1 MKLTPKQIDA
11 LTELFNIGIGRGAS
25 VLNTMLNSNIRL
37 QVPFVKVLSSI
48 ELKSE
53 MEKFGGNRIA
63 AVDLRFKGKFSGS
76 AQLVFPAD
84 TAGALV
90 TTLVGEDP
98 TDLDIDS
105 IRAGTLCEIGNVVL
119 NGVMGTIANLLELQF
134 SFSVPGYI
142 EETAENLFGTDIIN
156 PSNVIVFAR
165 TRFVVEE
172 LDIEGDIILFLEV
185 NALHELLEAIEH
197 YSADTEK
204 FKS

>member
-1 MKLTPKQIDA
+1 
-11 LTELFNIGIGRGAS
+11 
-25 VLNTMLNSNIRL
+25 
-37 QVPFVKVLSSI
+37 VKVLSFI

-172 LDIEGDIILFLEV
+172 LDIEGDIVLFLEV

>member
-1 MKLTPKQIDA
+1 MKLTAEQIDA
-11 LTELFNIGIGRGAS
+11 ITELFNIGIGRGAS

-37 QVPFVKVLSSI
+37 QVPFVKVLSPM

-63 AVDLRFKGKFSGS
+63 AVDLRFEGKFSGT
-76 AQLVFPAD
+76 AQLIFPAN

-105 IRAGTLCEIGNVVL
+105 IRAGTLCEVGNVVL

-134 SFSVPGYI
+134 GFSVPGYI

-156 PSNVIVFAR
+156 SSNVIVFAR

-172 LDIEGDIILFLEV
+172 LDIEGDIVLFLEV
-185 NALHELLEAIEH
+185 KALHELLEAIEH
-197 YSADTEK
+197 YGADTK
-204 FKS
+204 NFKS

>member
-25 VLNTMLNSNIRL
+25 ILNTMLNSNIRL
-37 QVPFVKVLSSI
+37 QVPFVKVLSPM

-63 AVDLRFKGKFSGS
+63 AVDLRFEGKFSGT
-76 AQLVFPAD
+76 AQLIFPAD

-90 TTLVGEDP
+90 TTLVGEEP

-105 IRAGTLCEIGNVVL
+105 IRAGTLCEVGNVVL

-134 SFSVPGYI
+134 SFSLPGYV
-142 EETAENLFGTDIIN
+142 EETADNLFSTDIIN
-156 PSNVIVFAR
+156 SSNVIVFAR
-165 TRFVVEE
+165 TRFVIEE
-172 LDIEGDIILFLEV
+172 LDIEGDILLFLEV
-185 NALHELLEAIEH
+185 KALHELLEAIEY
-197 YSADTEK
+197 YSADTENS
-204 FKS
+204 KS